1 MSIAFERFIAAAR
14 AQRGGFFDPARPITA
29 ARAPGWVDLLGGC
42 AAHGGALALG
52 WPLGVGAFVALQ
64 PDPAPAIVVQDEHG
78 HSGSLPLAEL
88 IATDGTPRAYAE
100 VAQRLAPLSP
110 LQRLVGAAWL
120 ALMREEFVRFPG
132 GARLLLGWNSGP
144 GWPASVVAAVA
155 QALVAA
161 FGVRLA
167 PRELGLACQAA
178 LGRVARP
185 GDPISAL
192 GPLVSVCAHAD
203 ALLLLHQQ
211 PAWLWGNLHLP
222 TGTTI
227 WALRV
232 GDGPGDGTSAASGAA
247 EAVAYRMAAEAE
259 ELEPGEA
266 AARWLGYLA
275 NIGSDRLAR
284 HLRDLLPTSVAG
296 QAYLARYGQP
306 PGITLDAGQRY
317 PARAAAVLAVEEHLR
332 ARLAV
337 ALLRAAASKAQR
349 DDDLALVG
357 ELMALS
363 HWNQRAAGHGDAHA
377 DQLVDRV
384 YAAGTNQGL
393 YGARAPSAESGATL
407 VVLGRAEA
415 EPALQAIGERY
426 AAEAD
431 LPVTIVGGSAAGC
444 SPAGTR
450 EL

>member
-1 MSIAFERFIAAAR
+1 MSIEFERFITAAR
-14 AQRGGFFDPARPITA
+14 AQRGGFFDASRPITA
-29 ARAPGWVDLLGGC
+29 ARAPGWVDLLGGV
-42 AAHGGALALG
+42 AAHAGALALG
-52 WPLGVGAFVALQ
+52 WPLGASAFVALQ
-64 PDPAPAIVVQDEHG
+64 PDPAPAIVVQDEQG
-78 HSGSLPLAEL
+78 HDTSLPLTEL
-88 IATDGTPRAYAE
+88 IAADGRPRAYGEA
-100 VAQRLAPLSP
+100 AQRLAPRDL

-120 ALMREEFVRFPG
+120 ALLREEFAHLPG
-132 GARLLLGWNSGP
+132 GARLLLRWRSGP
-144 GWPASVVAAVA
+144 GWPVSVVAAVA
-155 QALVAA
+155 QALVSA

-167 PRELGLACQAA
+167 PRELGLACQTA
-178 LGRVARP
+178 LGRVVQP
-185 GDPISAL
+185 GSAIGAL

-203 ALLLLHQQ
+203 ALLLLHPQ
-211 PAWLWGNLHLP
+211 PAWMWGNLHLP

-232 GDGPGDGTSAASGAA
+232 GDGPGSGARATSGAA
-247 EAVAYRMAAEAE
+247 EAIAYRIAAEAE
-259 ELEPGEA
+259 ELDPGEA
-266 AARWLGYLA
+266 DARWLGYLA

-284 HLRDLLPTSVAG
+284 QLRDLLPATVSG

-306 PGITLDAGQRY
+306 PGLKLDAGQHY

-363 HWNQRAAGHGDAHA
+363 HWAQRAAGHGDAHA

-384 YAAGTNQGL
+384 YAAGMSQGL

-415 EPALQAIGERY
+415 EPALQAIAAGY
-426 AAEAD
+426 AAEHG
-431 LPVTIVGGSAAGC
+431 LPVAISGGSAAGC